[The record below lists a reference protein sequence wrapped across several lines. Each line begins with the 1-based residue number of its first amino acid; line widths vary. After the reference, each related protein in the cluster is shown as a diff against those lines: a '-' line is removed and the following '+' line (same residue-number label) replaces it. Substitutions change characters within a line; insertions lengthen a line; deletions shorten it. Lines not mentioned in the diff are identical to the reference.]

1 MDRPIK
7 SLSDLMDGGVE
18 ERFND
23 ALDKVWQNVYD
34 PNTNPVAVRE
44 VTLKIKIK
52 PNERRDA
59 CDFNVDVIP
68 KLAAPVPLT
77 QTVMLQLNGD
87 GSITATERTSQI
99 PGQLDLD
106 GHEAPLPQVITFGR
120 IDTAND
126 K

>member
-23 ALDKVWQNVYD
+23 ALNKVWKNVYD
-34 PNTNPVAVRE
+34 PNTNPVATRE

-59 CDFNVDVIP
+59 CDFNVDVVS
-68 KLAAPVPLT
+68 KLAPPVPLT
-77 QTVMLQLNGD
+77 QTVMLQLNSD
-87 GSITATERTSQI
+87 GSITATERTNQI
-99 PGQLDLD
+99 PGQLDIS
-106 GHEAPLPQVITFGR
+106 GNEAPLPAVITFMR
-120 IDTAND
+120 HDNQMVE
-126 K
+126 